1 MSEQNTMNS
10 IEHFV
15 ELSVLTVVHRE
26 EKIDVDS
33 YPQSFC
39 DFDGWVRSR
48 FGLHPT
54 DKIRYLNGQG
64 KGDNAPSFT
73 SIVVS

>member
-1 MSEQNTMNS
+1 MPEQNTMNS
-10 IEHFV
+10 IEQFV

-48 FGLHPT
+48 FGLHAT

-64 KGDNAPSFT
+64 KGDNAPVLTF
-73 SIVVS
+73 IVV